1 MRRFVFVYRG
11 PSGPEEIAVELEP
24 PRCELRRAGGSGERA
39 ELVELPDGRLSLLF
53 ENGLQI
59 CGRVLP
65 AGAAEAEVITGE
77 SRRRIALAD
86 PLHDRLAHAAE
97 LGRPDAEDEEVLAQ
111 MPGRVIEVAVAE
123 GENVA
128 AGGLLLVLEAMKMQN
143 EIRTERGGTV
153 ARLSVA
159 AGEAVES
166 GALLAVLRQL
176 QT

>member
-11 PSGPEEIAVELEP
+11 PSGPEEIAVELDP
-24 PRCELRRAGGSGERA
+24 PRCEFRRGGGSGDLS

-59 CGRVLP
+59 CGRVLT

-97 LGRPDAEDEEVLAQ
+97 LRRPDAEDEEVLAQ

-159 AGEAVES
+159 AGEAVEG
-166 GALLAVLRQL
+166 GALLAVLRRL

>member
-11 PSGPEEIAVELEP
+11 PSGPEEIAVELDP
-24 PRCELRRAGGSGERA
+24 PRCEFRRGGSRERA
-39 ELVELPDGRLSLLF
+39 ELAEVPDGRISLLF

-65 AGAAEAEVITGE
+65 AGPAEAEVITGE

-86 PLHDRLAHAAE
+86 PLRDRLAHAAE

-111 MPGRVIEVAVAE
+111 MPGRVIEIAVAE

-153 ARLSVA
+153 ARLAVA
-159 AGEAVES
+159 AGEAVEG
-166 GALLAVLRQL
+166 GALLAILRQL

>member
-24 PRCELRRAGGSGERA
+24 PRCELRREGGSGERA
-39 ELVELPDGRLSLLF
+39 ELVSLPDGRLSLLF
-53 ENGLQI
+53 ENGSQI

-65 AGAAEAEVITGE
+65 AGAEAEVITGE
-77 SRRRIALAD
+77 SRRKIALAD

-97 LGRPDAEDEEVLAQ
+97 LRRPDAEDEQVLAQ
-111 MPGRVIEVAVAE
+111 MPGRVIEVVVAE
-123 GENVA
+123 GESVA

-159 AGEAVES
+159 AGDAVE
-166 GALLAVLRQL
+166 GGTLLAVLRQV
-176 QT
+176 QN

>member
-1 MRRFVFVYRG
+1 MRHFLFVYRG
-11 PSGPEEIAVELEP
+11 PHGPEELAVEFDP
-24 PRCELRRAGGSGERA
+24 PRCEIRRGDSRESA

-53 ENGLQI
+53 VDGRQI
-59 CGRVLP
+59 SGRVLQ
-65 AGAAEAEVITGE
+65 AGPAEAEVITGG

-86 PLHDRLAHAAE
+86 PLRDRLEHAAE
-97 LGRPDAEDEEVLAQ
+97 HERPDAGDEEVLAQ
-111 MPGRVIEVAVAE
+111 MPGRVLEVAVSE
-123 GENVA
+123 GDNVA

-159 AGEAVES
+159 AGEAVEG

-176 QT
+176 ET